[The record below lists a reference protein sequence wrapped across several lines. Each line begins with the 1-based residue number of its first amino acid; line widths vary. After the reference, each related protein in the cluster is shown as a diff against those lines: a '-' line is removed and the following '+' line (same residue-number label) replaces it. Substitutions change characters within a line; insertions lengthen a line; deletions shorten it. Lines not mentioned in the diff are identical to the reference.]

1 MIESQ
6 KEKERKNLVV
16 QSNELV
22 RKQRLT
28 LTITEQRIILYVI
41 SKIKPDV
48 KQNTYTFDIKD
59 FCETVGIEYKNT
71 LTYIKRV
78 LKGLRDKSCW
88 IVDEKEEWTF
98 SWVSEVAIKK
108 DCSLVQ
114 ITMTN
119 RVMDLLTNLKSN
131 FTQYQLYAI
140 LALKS
145 SFSIRLYEI
154 LKSYEYK
161 GECELSLEYLKR
173 QMINEKP
180 EEDKYKKANDFK
192 RFAIDKSL
200 NEINTF
206 TDLEVEYEVVKT
218 GRSITGFHFIIR
230 QPEFWHGEYSATKLY
245 LDGKIPHI
253 NKRNKE
259 LDREVTELKNQ
270 ISLWDEE

>member
-1 MIESQ
+1 MTENQ
-6 KEKERKNLVV
+6 MEKERKELVV

-48 KQNTYTFDIKD
+48 RQNTYRFDIKD
-59 FCETVGIEYKNT
+59 FCKIVGIEYKNS
-71 LTYIKRV
+71 LTYIKRS

-98 SWVSEVAIKK
+98 AWLNEIHIKK
-108 DCSLVQ
+108 DCGIVELS
-114 ITMTN
+114 IGDRTM
-119 RVMDLLTNLKSN
+119 DYLTNLKSN

-140 LALKS
+140 LALRS

-161 GECELSLEYLKR
+161 GYCDLSLEELKR

-180 EEDKYKKANDFK
+180 NEDKYKKANDFR

-200 NEINTF
+200 KEINTY
-206 TDLEVEYEVVKT
+206 TDIEVDYEVIKT
-218 GRSITGFHFIIR
+218 GRSITGFHFTINK
-230 QPEFWHGEYSATKLY
+230 PDFWNGEYSATKLY
-245 LDGKIPHI
+245 LEGKIPHI
-253 NKRNKE
+253 SKRDKE
-259 LDREVTELKNQ
+259 LSKEMEELKNQ
-270 ISLWDEE
+270 MSLWEDE